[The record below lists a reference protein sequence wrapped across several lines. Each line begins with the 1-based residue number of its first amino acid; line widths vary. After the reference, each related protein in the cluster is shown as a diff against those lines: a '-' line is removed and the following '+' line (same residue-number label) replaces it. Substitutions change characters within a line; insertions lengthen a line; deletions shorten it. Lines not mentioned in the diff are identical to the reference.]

1 MTKILAIETS
11 CDETAIAV
19 VTENR
24 EILVN
29 EVISQI
35 SEHKEYGGVVP
46 EVASRAHLNYL
57 DLLIDKVKN
66 QHNIDFNDID
76 AVAVTAGPGLIGGVI
91 VGVMYAK
98 AIAASL
104 NKPIIAVNH
113 LEGHA
118 LTVRLT
124 DNVEYPFL
132 LLLVSGGHTQF
143 LTVKGV
149 GEYTKLGTTLDDA
162 LGEAFDKVAKMLGL
176 GYPGGPI
183 IEEMAKKGNPDAF
196 NFPKPL
202 CKVKDCN
209 FSFSGLKTAV
219 KRTIDNIGADNLTE
233 DIIYNIAASF
243 QKTIT
248 TVLKIKLLNA
258 IEKFQQELEDA
269 PRVFV
274 LSGGVAAN
282 IHIREELQTICNDN
296 GFKFYV
302 PPVNLCSDNAAMIAW
317 AAIERYHK
325 GLLNNLSFKPFSRQS
340 LESL

>member
-11 CDETAIAV
+11 CDETAVAV
-19 VTENR
+19 VTKNK

-29 EVISQI
+29 EVISQV
-35 SEHKEYGGVVP
+35 SEHKKYGGVVP
-46 EVASRAHLNYL
+46 EIASRAHLNYL
-57 DLLIDKVKN
+57 DSLLDKVKN
-66 QHNIDFNDID
+66 HHKINFNDID
-76 AVAVTAGPGLIGGVI
+76 AIAVTAGPGLIGGVM

-98 AIAASL
+98 AISASL
-104 NKPIIAVNH
+104 NKPIIAINH

-143 LTVKGV
+143 LIVKEV
-149 GEYTKLGTTLDDA
+149 GEYIKLGTTLDDA
-162 LGEAFDKVAKMLGL
+162 LGEAFDKAAKMLGL
-176 GYPGGPI
+176 GYPGGAI
-183 IEEMAKKGNPDAF
+183 IEKKAKKGNPGAF

-202 CKVKDCN
+202 CKVKNCN

-219 KRTIDNIGADNLTE
+219 KRVIDNIGMDNLTE
-233 DIIYNIAASF
+233 NIICDIAASF
-243 QKTIT
+243 QKTIA
-248 TVLKIKLLNA
+248 TVLKNKLLNA
-258 IEKFQQELEDA
+258 IEKFQQELSDA

-282 IHIREELQTICNDN
+282 IYLREELQNICNNN

-317 AAIERYHK
+317 AAIERYQK
-325 GLLNNLSFKPFSRQS
+325 GMLNDLSFKPYSKQPYI
-340 LESL
+340 